1 MILRAGHS
9 LIEAALTTS
18 RELLNMNSTYR
29 PLFRFGLVVVALVLA
44 TAGRA
49 EDAYFVESLD
59 KLTITEGKLPD
70 SLDYTEKVDSR
81 SYNYM
86 YGWARDR
93 RFSYVVL
100 DGEGEAYVGLSTL
113 RHPEAW
119 WKLAVR
125 APTGK
130 KVTGRLWI
138 PHADV
143 WKGGMVAIR
152 FEIDPAKGKAE
163 NKEAF
168 LKVKRAHYEE
178 LANANLPGAAWFR
191 HQDLETERA
200 LGIDSQASARDD
212 RDRERFGNRDFGDTF
227 SLATG
232 GQALA
237 ENLQLDRV
245 LPQSKSAPET
255 VDLSTV
261 TGITIREF
269 DWSKYVE
276 GKKPKTDALATL
288 IPADQHAIFL
298 PTFDAL
304 MALADH
310 ADRFGTPVL
319 RAAEPRSDDAGVRK
333 RYERQLCLPA
343 SAISRLLGPK
353 LINSVAVTGGDPY
366 LTMGSDIAILFEAK
380 NHTALRTLI
389 NARVALGANDYK
401 AAKAVSGEV
410 AGVKYNGVASSDRVI
425 CSYVATLGDAVVV
438 TNSLAQLERLANV
451 HAAKTASLASLAEY
465 TFFRDRYPLGDANE
479 SGLLILSDATIR
491 RWCGPKWRIAD
502 SRRVRAA
509 AVMSELQAQN
519 LDRIAKRET
528 QEVLA
533 TSRYALPDAGEFKI
547 DAAGTRSSV
556 YGRLDF
562 MTPIGELDLPRVTK
576 EEARLY
582 ELWREGYQRNWSQFF
597 DPIAVRFFV
606 SNEKLSLDTTVMPLI
621 DSTQYREAIEISSGA
636 KLAATAGDPHA
647 EAAIHFALALNKDS
661 TTLKRF
667 SQFLPTVGGVKVDV
681 LSWLG
686 DTLSIYADSDPIW
699 AKMAKAESTDEFL
712 RANVDRMPVAFR
724 VEVRDNLKLALFLT
738 ALRGYID
745 QTAPGM
751 INWESREH
759 QGVSY
764 VRMSPTAALLSGGP
778 DDANGLKELAVYYVP
793 SGGAL
798 TITLREDMLKRA
810 IDRQIARGEV
820 KPAGDA
826 KPTDDKPADT
836 KPDPAATADKPAF
849 VPRPWLG
856 DHWCIRADR
865 SAIQLFD
872 GVWAEPQ
879 RREMQRLAW
888 ANIPILNEW
897 RRLYPAENS
906 IAFHER
912 LWNRKLV
919 CPGGGE
925 YQWNEKWQTYES
937 TAYGHS
943 GEPKIGPTLA
953 AGLRDINSADFGLTF
968 EPDGL
973 RARAEVIRA
982 TEAPK

>member
-1 MILRAGHS
+1 MQMNPTNRS
-9 LIEAALTTS
+9 LHRL
-18 RELLNMNSTYR
+18 
-29 PLFRFGLVVVALVLA
+29 GLVALAIALA
-44 TAGRA
+44 STSRA

-70 SLDYTEKVDSR
+70 SLKYSDKIDSY

-86 YGWARDR
+86 FGWARDR
-93 RFSYVVL
+93 CFPYAVL
-100 DGEGEAYVGLSTL
+100 DETGEAFVGMSTV

-125 APTGK
+125 APAGK
-130 KVTGRLWI
+130 KITGRLWM
-138 PHADV
+138 PNPGV
-143 WKGGMVAIR
+143 WKGGMVALR
-152 FEIDPAKGKAE
+152 FEIDPAKGKTE

-178 LANANLPGAAWFR
+178 LASANLPGAAWFR
-191 HQDLETERA
+191 HQDLEAERA
-200 LGIDSQASARDD
+200 LGIDSEASARDD
-212 RDRERFGNRDFGDTF
+212 RNRDRDRFGNRDFGDTF

-237 ENLQLDRV
+237 ENLQLDRI

-255 VDLSTV
+255 VDRSTIE
-261 TGITIREF
+261 GITIREF
-269 DWSKYVE
+269 DWTKYVE

-319 RAAEPRSDDAGVRK
+319 RAAEPRSDDASVRK

-366 LTMGSDIAILFEAK
+366 LTMGSDIAIVFEAK
-380 NHTALRTLI
+380 DRTALRTLI
-389 NARVALGANDYK
+389 NARVALGASDYK

-410 AGVKYNGVASSDRVI
+410 AGVKYSGVASPDRVV
-425 CSYVATLGDAVVV
+425 CSYVATLDDAVVV
-438 TNSLAQLERLANV
+438 TNSLAQLERLVNV
-451 HAAKTASLASLAEY
+451 HAGKSPSLASLAEY

-509 AVMSELQAQN
+509 AVMSELQAQH
-519 LDRIAKRET
+519 LDRIAKRDP

-547 DAAGTRSSV
+547 DSDGTRSSV

-562 MTPIGELDLPRVTK
+562 MTPISELDLPRVTS

-582 ELWREGYQRNWSQFF
+582 EWWREGYQRNWSQFF
-597 DPIAVRFFV
+597 DPIAVRFYV
-606 SNEKLSLDTTVMPLI
+606 SNEKLALDTTVMPLI
-621 DSTQYREAIEISSGA
+621 DSTQYAEAIDISKGA

-647 EAAIHFALALNKDS
+647 EAAVHFALALNKDS
-661 TTLKRF
+661 EALKRF
-667 SQFLPTVGGVKVDV
+667 SHFLPTVGSVKIDV

-686 DTLSIYADSDPIW
+686 ESLSIYADSDPFW
-699 AKMAKAESTDEFL
+699 AEMAKAENVDDFL
-712 RANVDRMPVAFR
+712 RRNVDRMPVALR
-724 VEVRDNLKLALFLT
+724 VEVRDNLKVALFL
-738 ALRGYID
+738 AAVRSYID
-745 QTAPGM
+745 QTAPGI

-759 QGVSY
+759 RGVSY
-764 VRMSPTAALLSGGP
+764 VRLSPTTAATAGAP
-778 DDANGLKELAVYYVP
+778 EEAAGLKKLAVYYVP
-793 SGGAL
+793 TGGAL
-798 TITLREDMLKRA
+798 TITLREDLLKRA

-820 KPAGDA
+820 KPAPDPKALQGNSADA
-826 KPTDDKPADT
+826 KPTET
-836 KPDPAATADKPAF
+836 KPDPAATADKHAF
-849 VPRPWLG
+849 IARPWLG
-856 DHWCIRADR
+856 DHWCIRADQT
-865 SAIQLFD
+865 AIQLLD
-872 GVWAEPQ
+872 GAWAAPQ
-879 RREMQRLAW
+879 RLEMQRLAW

-897 RRLYPAENS
+897 RRLYPGENS

-912 LWNRKLV
+912 HWNRQLV

-925 YQWNEKWQTYES
+925 YQWNDEWHTYES
-937 TAYGHS
+937 TAYGHP
-943 GEPKIGPTLA
+943 GEPKTGPTLA
-953 AGLRDINSADFGLTF
+953 AGLRDIQSADFGLTF
-968 EPDGL
+968 EPNGL
-973 RARAEVIRA
+973 RARAEITRA
-982 TEAPK
+982 VEAAK